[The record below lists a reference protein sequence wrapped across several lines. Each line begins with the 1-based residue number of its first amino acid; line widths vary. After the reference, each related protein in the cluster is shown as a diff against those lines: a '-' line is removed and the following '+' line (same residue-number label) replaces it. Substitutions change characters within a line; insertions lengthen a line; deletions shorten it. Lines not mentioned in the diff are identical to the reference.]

1 MEWIN
6 ACLSSS
12 SVASLLFRTCLMII
26 CWETSLLTLA
36 MTSIIRCRPLVQCT
50 ELSTQRFFR
59 NWSAKSFRSESKRR
73 VTFPCNILTHFVR
86 STAAKMINYSVKKCI
101 SGYFLFLLS
110 LRYQVT
116 KFLLLSSYLWTHF
129 IKDSM
134 FFCKSFNAKRSSGLC
149 RTYTKQFS
157 FCRYEQ
163 RKAILSLYSWK
174 QFSYHDNGQNVFHQ
188 FHNFSTFWFCLFPV
202 IY

>member
-26 CWETSLLTLA
+26 CWEASLLTLA

-50 ELSTQRFFR
+50 ELSTQRFLR

-86 STAAKMINYSVKKCI
+86 STAAKMINDSVKKCI
-101 SGYFLFLLS
+101 SGYFIFFNKFAVPSNKVLTFVVVSVNAFYQRFYVFL
-110 LRYQVT
+110 QI
-116 KFLLLSSYLWTHF
+116 F
-129 IKDSM
+129 
-134 FFCKSFNAKRSSGLC
+134 
-149 RTYTKQFS
+149 
-157 FCRYEQ
+157 
-163 RKAILSLYSWK
+163 
-174 QFSYHDNGQNVFHQ
+174 
-188 FHNFSTFWFCLFPV
+188 
-202 IY
+202 